1 MKSTTAL
8 LCGALALAG
17 STTAAP
23 PVLVYGEAFYNDQT
37 LVLNVYA
44 DSSVELRS
52 FGIRIGFDSALVS
65 LVSVKGNGALW
76 FISAQPGQRSPY
88 DSTQAASNAVRI
100 VGARFHGNR
109 PSQGVSGS
117 GLLLATLIFERVSL
131 TLPSFQL
138 DLAGPYPYASFVT
151 VDGSDMDSLV
161 YGLGA
166 LALSFEPLPED
177 SDGDGIPDPVE
188 IDWFGTLT
196 RANATSDSDGD
207 GSKDIEEWICGT
219 HAGDSNSVTRLEI
232 RMQSGG
238 DRLIQWTG
246 QTGRVYDLLW
256 AGDLTNFFPFAEG
269 ITPADPTSILDSL
282 PAAAG
287 YYRLLIHYPSSGE

>member
-1 MKSTTAL
+1 MKLTTAFF
-8 LCGALALAG
+8 CGALALAG

-23 PVLVYGEAFYNDQT
+23 PVLLYGEAFYNGQT
-37 LVLNVYA
+37 LVLDVYA

-76 FISAQPGQRSPY
+76 FISAQPGLRSPY
-88 DSTQAASNAVRI
+88 DATQATSNSVRI
-100 VGARFHGNR
+100 VGARFQGNQTD
-109 PSQGVSGS
+109 QGVSGS
-117 GLLLATLIFERVSL
+117 GFLLATLIFERVSP

-138 DLAGPYPYASFVT
+138 DLSGPDHYASFVT
-151 VDGSDMDSLV
+151 VDGINMDSLV
-161 YGLGA
+161 YGLGT
-166 LALSFEPLPED
+166 LALGFEPLPED

-207 GSKDIEEWICGT
+207 GSKDIDEWICGT
-219 HAGDSNSVTRLEI
+219 HAGDSNSATRLEI
-232 RMQSGG
+232 HLQSGG
-238 DRLIQWTG
+238 DRLIHWTG
-246 QTGRVYDLLW
+246 QTGRIYDLLW
-256 AGDLTNFFPFAEG
+256 SVDLTNFFPSVEG
-269 ITPADPTSILDSL
+269 ITPADPNSILDSL

-287 YYRLLIHYPSSGE
+287 YYRLLIHFPSSGE

>member
-17 STTAAP
+17 SATAAP
-23 PVLVYGEAFYNDQT
+23 PVLVYGEAFYNDQI
-37 LVLNVYA
+37 LALDIYA
-44 DSSVELRS
+44 DSWVELRS

-76 FISAQPGQRSPY
+76 FISAQPGLRSPY
-88 DSTQAASNAVRI
+88 DSTQETSNSVRI
-100 VGARFHGNR
+100 VGARFQGKQ
-109 PSQGVSGS
+109 PSQGVSGI
-117 GLLLATLIFERVSL
+117 GLLLTTLIFERVSL
-131 TLPSFQL
+131 TLPAFQL

-151 VDGSDMDSLV
+151 VDGINMDSFV
-161 YGLGA
+161 DGLGT
-166 LALSFEPLPED
+166 LTLSFQALPED

-207 GSKDIEEWICGT
+207 GSKDIDEWICGT

-232 RMQSGG
+232 HIQSGG
-238 DRLIQWTG
+238 DRLIHWTG
-246 QTGRVYDLLW
+246 QTGRVYDLFW
-256 AGDLTNFFPFAEG
+256 ATDLTNFLPFVEG
-269 ITPADPTSILDSL
+269 ITPEGPNSILDSL
-282 PAAAG
+282 PAAEG
-287 YYRLLIHYPSSGE
+287 FYRLLIHFPSSGE